1 MVIHE
6 LVGWLAGTKQKTLK
20 IFYLMVGSQLEIE
33 LRDRRIKKMSD
44 GCSPSGSQ
52 LGM

>member
-6 LVGWLAGTKQKTLK
+6 LICWLAGTKQKTLK
-20 IFYLMVGSQLEIE
+20 IFYLMVGSLLEIE
-33 LRDRRIKKMSD
+33 LRDRRIKEMRD
-44 GCSPSGSQ
+44 GCSPSGNQ